1 MSIKKE
7 VEFYFKRG
15 DQEKIMW
22 NFYGSWLLALEIPMG
37 ETQFCGISEKKRQF
51 GISKGKVTDLKIPGR
66 SPTTELPAGL
76 TIKWV
81 WLGPNFYIFHDL
93 LPHCNHSAI

>member
-1 MSIKKE
+1 MGLGFWPWKFQWVKHNF
-7 VEFYFKRG
+7 VEFQRR
-15 DQEKIMW
+15 
-22 NFYGSWLLALEIPMG
+22 NVSL
-37 ETQFCGISEKKRQF
+37 S